1 MEVERE
7 RIVLFLAIVKLAW
20 PFILRAL
27 GFLTAAGLSL
37 FVSMVIDECSEDT
50 IR

>member
-1 MEVERE
+1 LL
-7 RIVLFLAIVKLAW
+7 IVALTKVAW
-20 PFILRAL
+20 PFVLRGL
-27 GFLTAAGLSL
+27 GFLAAAGLSL